1 MNNIVKLKKLLTFVL
16 LLSVSTANGQVLD
29 MMERTEK
36 KVLST
41 ENYVKKDM
49 VGYNYN
55 LGTKWVDITYQ
66 IIRYSDGTTKISI
79 DDNNWM
85 MFNTEYITNEYTGE
99 KSKTPIDG
107 KEYINNGRKAKL
119 IAAKKVLPKGY
130 ILEVENDVLIM
141 RYSPLGL
148 SYLIQTKGVSSD
160 VWNWTDVS
168 SFNTFRSKKNVIVTN
183 RYNEKLIDLSQ
194 YSFNNLG
201 INIYGESYNPRGGY
215 YDHKRKIMYYVL
227 DHVNNAGLSSICPD
241 GHMVFLY
248 SNNGKVNESI
258 NKCYQDYV
266 NDYKHKLDSLTK
278 IYLNEENAKKALKR
292 IQQKNRLTVS
302 DVALIYG
309 VPTDSIV
316 RVNNTDKVVELHYKN
331 GDYVKFS
338 KLKENEVFDCNIH
351 RPNGIWKVWQDNN
364 SEVHS
369 QFVYTN
375 GPYKGLIRNGWIK
388 YTQNA
393 QCLSCLD
400 MVNWRMMERPGD
412 SSVEM
417 YEPSN
422 KRIVH
427 VSEKG
432 VIEEDYKK
440 MQEARRKAA
449 EAEKD
454 KKQEA
459 LYQSYCKKYGKANV
473 DEIMLRNNI
482 KVGMPFSVIKAFC
495 NYKLTDDNGS
505 SKWYD
510 VKYGGTYYDENSNS
524 FKPREYNF
532 AALIREWS
540 IRVENGVVK
549 YVGHNK

>member
-183 RYNEKLIDLSQ
+183 RYNEKLIDLS
-194 YSFNNLG
+194 
-201 INIYGESYNPRGGY
+201 
-215 YDHKRKIMYYVL
+215 
-227 DHVNNAGLSSICPD
+227 
-241 GHMVFLY
+241 
-248 SNNGKVNESI
+248 
-258 NKCYQDYV
+258 
-266 NDYKHKLDSLTK
+266 
-278 IYLNEENAKKALKR
+278 
-292 IQQKNRLTVS
+292 
-302 DVALIYG
+302 
-309 VPTDSIV
+309 
-316 RVNNTDKVVELHYKN
+316 
-331 GDYVKFS
+331 
-338 KLKENEVFDCNIH
+338 
-351 RPNGIWKVWQDNN
+351 
-364 SEVHS
+364 
-369 QFVYTN
+369 
-375 GPYKGLIRNGWIK
+375 
-388 YTQNA
+388 
-393 QCLSCLD
+393 
-400 MVNWRMMERPGD
+400 
-412 SSVEM
+412 
-417 YEPSN
+417 
-422 KRIVH
+422 
-427 VSEKG
+427 
-432 VIEEDYKK
+432 
-440 MQEARRKAA
+440 
-449 EAEKD
+449 
-454 KKQEA
+454 
-459 LYQSYCKKYGKANV
+459 
-473 DEIMLRNNI
+473 
-482 KVGMPFSVIKAFC
+482 
-495 NYKLTDDNGS
+495 
-505 SKWYD
+505 
-510 VKYGGTYYDENSNS
+510 
-524 FKPREYNF
+524 
-532 AALIREWS
+532 
-540 IRVENGVVK
+540 
-549 YVGHNK
+549 